1 MRKTASFKMDD
12 KEIQVMELRVKD
24 YRALISKFGTAE
36 ITPKM
41 FLEEFENLLPL
52 ATNLTMA
59 DLDEMAPS
67 EVSEVFE
74 KFKECNSVFFD
85 LLDKL
90 GLGDLTGRLKEAMI
104 NDLQSAFVRPSNM
117 VTQNALITE

>member
-12 KEIQVMELRVKD
+12 KEIMVMELRVKD
-24 YRALISKFGTAE
+24 YRSLIAKFGTAD

-67 EVSEVFE
+67 EVTEVFE

-85 LLDKL
+85 LLNKL
-90 GLGDLTGRLKEAMI
+90 GLGDLTAKIKAAVI
-104 NDLQSAFVRPSNM
+104 NDLQSAFVKPSSLD
-117 VTQNALITE
+117 TQPALITE